1 MKHTRMLKL
10 AVKPQGMQEKGK
22 DLKGKEKRK
31 KGMQEGRTDFPFPS
45 LSHILSCATPTLSLT
60 IFPKINVDLACRP
73 VKMMHFQVAFIRE
86 L

>member
-1 MKHTRMLKL
+1 MLKL

-31 KGMQEGRTDFPFPS
+31 KRMQEGRADLITLAYSFVCHSHTLTDNIPQN
-45 LSHILSCATPTLSLT
+45 
-60 IFPKINVDLACRP
+60 NVDLACRP

>member
-1 MKHTRMLKL
+1 
-10 AVKPQGMQEKGK
+10 
-22 DLKGKEKRK
+22 
-31 KGMQEGRTDFPFPS
+31 MQEGRADFPLPS
-45 LSHILSCATPTLSLT
+45 LSHILSRATPTLSLT